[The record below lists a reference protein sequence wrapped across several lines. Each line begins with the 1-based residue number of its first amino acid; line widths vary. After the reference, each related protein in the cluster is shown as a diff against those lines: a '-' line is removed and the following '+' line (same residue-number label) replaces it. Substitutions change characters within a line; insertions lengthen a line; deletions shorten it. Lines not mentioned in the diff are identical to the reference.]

1 MLRILIVDDHP
12 IVREGL
18 GAVVARFPDLSLVGE
33 AADGEAAILA
43 YREFR
48 PDVVLMDLR
57 LPKKDGLEATREILR
72 EDPNANVLLLTTFQ
86 EEGLARRALQAGA
99 RGVLLKDA
107 SPEELVAAVRAAASG
122 TVTLDP
128 ELTDGLLQKPLLS
141 EREREILG
149 LIALGYSNKEV
160 ARKLYLTENTVKT
173 HLANLFQKLGV
184 HDRAEAVA
192 EGLKRGLLH

>member
-1 MLRILIVDDHP
+1 MLRVLIVDDHP
-12 IVREGL
+12 VVREGL
-18 GAVVARFPDLSLVGE
+18 GAVVRRSEGLTLVGE
-33 AADGEAAILA
+33 AGDGAEAVAA
-43 YREFR
+43 YRQLK

-57 LPKKDGLEATREILR
+57 LPGKDGLEATREILCQ
-72 EDPNANVLLLTTFQ
+72 DPGANIVLLTTFE
-86 EEGLARRALQAGA
+86 EEGLARRALQSGA

-107 SPEELVAAVRAAASG
+107 STEELVAAVRAAAAG

-128 ELTDGLLQKPLLS
+128 SLTGELLKKPLLS
-141 EREREILG
+141 EREREILA
-149 LIALGYSNKEV
+149 LIASGHSNKEV
-160 ARKLYLTENTVKT
+160 AKKLYLTENTVKT

>member
-18 GAVVARFPDLSLVGE
+18 GAVVRRSTDLELVGE
-33 AADGEAAILA
+33 AGDGVQAVEV
-43 YREFR
+43 YRRLR

-57 LPKKDGLEATREILR
+57 LPRKDGLEAAKEILE
-72 EDPNANVLLLTTFQ
+72 EDPQANILLLTTFE

-107 SPEELVAAVRAAASG
+107 SPDELLTAIRAAAAG

-128 ELTDGLLQKPLLS
+128 ALTGELLQKPLLS

-160 ARKLYLTENTVKT
+160 ARALYLTENTVKT
-173 HLANLFQKLGV
+173 HLSNLFQKLGV

-192 EGLKRGLLH
+192 EGLKRGILH

>member
-18 GAVVARFPDLSLVGE
+18 GAVVARFPDLTLVGE
-33 AADGEAAILA
+33 CADGETAVDV
-43 YREFR
+43 YRELR

-72 EDPNANVLLLTTFQ
+72 EDPQANVLLLTTFQ

-107 SPEELVAAVRAAASG
+107 SPDELVAAVRAAASG

-128 ELTDGLLQKPLLS
+128 ELTGALLQKPLLS
-141 EREREILG
+141 EREREILS
-149 LIALGYSNKEV
+149 LIALGFSNKEV
-160 ARKLYLTENTVKT
+160 AKKLYLTENTVKT